1 MLAFHTILLLEAHSS
16 AGHFLSLTKRNG
28 DTFVQRS
35 MKWINPRV
43 ALLVL
48 CCASL
53 SPHAF
58 AQKFTFGV
66 VNGFQVTEDFRTLNC
81 PDLSNANPVPDC
93 PRLFGGS
100 IGVSD
105 ASRRFIVGPKLNVRF
120 SPSFSV
126 EVNALHRAIRTVNTR
141 TFLFCVP
148 VGELDCTMVPI
159 TQRSTG
165 TEFSWEFPVL
175 ANYQFSASRMTPF
188 VEGGPSFRP
197 AENRELFGFTAG
209 AGVKVKLHRLSFSP
223 TIRYTHW
230 ANNEKYLG
238 LNQDQF
244 QFVVGI
250 DGPESAERVSGF
262 GRKISA
268 GFIGGIALT
277 DGLHRSSMPFDDIV
291 INPSTGT
298 LTPASGTQTSNISRT
313 SPVLG
318 VAMEVAVRDRLSF
331 EFNALYRPLNTRD
344 VTEVTSLGFT
354 RNHDFTVL
362 TWEFPI
368 LAKYRV
374 PIRKTTTFFELG
386 PAFRTSGNL
395 NGANPSRYGATAGLG
410 LEIHPGLFTI
420 TPTLRFTRWAA
431 DQSAGSMTTHRNQA
445 ELVFGFRY

>member
-1 MLAFHTILLLEAHSS
+1 MA
-16 AGHFLSLTKRNG
+16 
-28 DTFVQRS
+28 
-35 MKWINPRV
+35 
-43 ALLVL
+43 
-48 CCASL
+48 
-53 SPHAF
+53 
-58 AQKFTFGV
+58 
-66 VNGFQVTEDFRTLNC
+66 
-81 PDLSNANPVPDC
+81 
-93 PRLFGGS
+93 
-100 IGVSD
+100 
-105 ASRRFIVGPKLNVRF
+105 
-120 SPSFSV
+120 
-126 EVNALHRAIRTVNTR
+126 
-141 TFLFCVP
+141 
-148 VGELDCTMVPI
+148 PI
-159 TQRSTG
+159 TQRSSG

-175 ANYQFSASRMTPF
+175 ANYQFSAARMTPF

-209 AGVKVKLHRLSFSP
+209 GGLKVKLHNLIFSP

-230 ANNEKYLG
+230 ANNEKYIG

-244 QFVVGI
+244 QFVVGL

-262 GRKISA
+262 GRKISV
-268 GFIGGIALT
+268 GFIGGIVLT

-291 INPSTGT
+291 INPSTGM
-298 LTPASGTQTSNISRT
+298 LTPASGNQTSNISRT

-318 VAMEVAVRDRLSF
+318 VTMELALRDRLSF
-331 EFNALYRPLNTRD
+331 EFNALYRPLNTQD

-354 RNHDFTVL
+354 LNHDFTVL

-374 PIRKTTTFFELG
+374 PIRKTTTVFEFG

-410 LEIHPGLFTI
+410 LEIHSGRFTI

-431 DQSAGSMTTHRNQA
+431 DQSAGSMATHRNQA